1 MYSPGKDIL
10 ESLGLSPVIS
20 ATGTVTA
27 YGGSR
32 LRPEVMDAM
41 NRASNTMVNMDE
53 LNLAVGKQI
62 AEVTGAEAGMVTS
75 GAAGGLILQAAAVV
89 AGSDPIN
96 MKKLPDT
103 NGLKNE
109 IIIHRSHRFP
119 YGLAQYW

>member
-75 GAAGGLILQAAAVV
+75 GAAGGLIL
-89 AGSDPIN
+89 S
-96 MKKLPDT
+96 L
-103 NGLKNE
+103 
-109 IIIHRSHRFP
+109 IHI
-119 YGLAQYW
+119 

>member
-119 YGLAQYW
+119 